1 MPKKPLVP
9 YHPDA
14 LRNRLPSPTVVMPYK
29 NSSQIVIGDR
39 SCRDGR
45 QFVTS
50 SGNFFNNC
58 AAQITDNQG
67 IISEITKR

>member
-1 MPKKPLVP
+1 M
-9 YHPDA
+9 
-14 LRNRLPSPTVVMPYK
+14 RTNIVVLF
-29 NSSQIVIGDR
+29 SD

-50 SGNFFNNC
+50 SGNFFNNS

>member
-1 MPKKPLVP
+1 
-9 YHPDA
+9 
-14 LRNRLPSPTVVMPYK
+14 MPYK

-50 SGNFFNNC
+50 SGNFFNNSP
-58 AAQITDNQG
+58 AQITDNQG